1 MAFGNKNQWQVRI
14 AVLLIFAMG
23 FAAGALSWNFY
34 RSRHVFSP
42 GDRDRFD
49 QVLDRLQLTAEQRT
63 QVDQILSDARTRLVE
78 LRKQSEPGR
87 EEIRQQTD
95 QRLQSVLTPDQ
106 WEQFRQ
112 AREAMRGRRRD
123 RGL

>member
-1 MAFGNKNQWQVRI
+1 MTPMERGRVPMAFGNKNQWQVRI

-23 FAAGALSWNFY
+23 FAAGALSWKFY
-34 RSRHVFSP
+34 RSRHAFSP

-63 QVDQILSDARTRLVE
+63 QVDQILSEARTRLIE

-87 EEIRQQTD
+87 QEIR
-95 QRLQSVLTPDQ
+95 
-106 WEQFRQ
+106 
-112 AREAMRGRRRD
+112 
-123 RGL
+123 

>member
-1 MAFGNKNQWQVRI
+1 QWQVRI

-23 FAAGALSWNFY
+23 FAAGALSWNIY
-34 RSRHVFSP
+34 RSRHSFTRP
-42 GDRDRFD
+42 DGDRFD
-49 QVLDRLQLTAEQRT
+49 QVLDRLQLTAEQRA
-63 QVDQILSDARTRLVE
+63 QVDQILSDARSRLIE

-87 EEIRQQTD
+87 QEIRQQTD

-112 AREAMRGRRRD
+112 ARETMRGRRRD